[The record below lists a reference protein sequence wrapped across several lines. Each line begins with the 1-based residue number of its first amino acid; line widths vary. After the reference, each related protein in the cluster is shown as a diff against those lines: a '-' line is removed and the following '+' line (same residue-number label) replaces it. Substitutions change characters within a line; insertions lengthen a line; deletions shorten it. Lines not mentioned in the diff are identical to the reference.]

1 MKVYRHKNRVG
12 QDSVAASGVTGRR
25 RWVGYAGTLVAAV
38 AVMGVGGA
46 GTASAATTTTA
57 HAGHATAP
65 VSSLTSPVGESV
77 DALWHHTEMYHLSD
91 PSWEVTSMLTDPTG
105 NLKVHGKMLDDT
117 LSPIVEAG
125 TGALGG

>member
-1 MKVYRHKNRVG
+1 MSR
-12 QDSVAASGVTGRR
+12 DSAAVSGVAGRR
-25 RWVGYAGTLVAAV
+25 RWVTVAGTLVAAV

-46 GTASAATTTTA
+46 GTASAATMTTA

-65 VSSLTSPVGESV
+65 ASSLTSPVGESV
-77 DALWHHTEMYHLSD
+77 DQLWHHVEMYHLSD

-105 NLKVHGKMLDDT
+105 NLKIHGQMLDDT
-117 LSPIVEAG
+117 LSPLVGAA